1 MTDLDAEIAA
11 LEARLKEVRA
21 ERQQQRDK
29 ARKRAY
35 YRRNAEREKA
45 RSAAYRADPRTAL
58 FRKLRRHGVP
68 LAEARAE
75 VARAF
80 AMEAAE

>member
-11 LEARLKEVRA
+11 LKARLKELQAARTKI
-21 ERQQQRDK
+21 RD
-29 ARKRAY
+29 
-35 YRRNAEREKA
+35 RE
-45 RSAAYRADPRTAL
+45 RSAAYRANPRNAL
-58 FRKLRRHGVP
+58 FRKLRRNGIP
-68 LAEARAE
+68 LDVARAE

>member
-1 MTDLDAEIAA
+1 MSVSTLFGSAVMTRNLDKK
-11 LEARLKEVRA
+11 R
-21 ERQQQRDK
+21 
-29 ARKRAY
+29 ARKRDY

-45 RSAAYRADPRTAL
+45 RVAAYLADPRNAL
-58 FRKLRRHGVP
+58 FRKLRRNGVP
-68 LAEARAE
+68 LDVARAE